1 MKLSTSFYNLH
12 SDPGLNYTMNRL
24 AWTINVEELKEVA
37 DRIETLEDWVREM
50 KIQAKTSEEE
60 GKLLNA
66 ARYYQ
71 AAEFYMVHGNPKKKE
86 IYKHSIDL
94 INKSMP
100 EMAESRFQ
108 IPYKDG
114 FLPALKLQPIGKP
127 KDIVVWH
134 GGFDSLLEEIYPMLK
149 IFCDK
154 GFLVIAFEGPGQGG
168 ALRNHNLRMTYDW
181 EKPVSAVL
189 DFFNVEKCVLIGMS
203 LGGYLAAR
211 AAAFEKRIHR
221 LVCWG
226 ALHDFASA
234 YKARLGN
241 TKFKMLEGLLNMK
254 MSFILNPLVIRQ
266 SKQDDILS
274 WALQHGMHVS
284 GATSPFHF
292 YEWVRSL
299 NLEDSAHLIECHS
312 LLVMG
317 NEDHLVPI
325 EQIYIEA
332 KAMKNAKSV
341 TTLMLSKAQSAAE
354 HCQIGNA
361 QLVLD
366 RILKWLESLD

>member
-24 AWTINVEELKEVA
+24 AWTISVEELKEVA
-37 DRIETLEDWVREM
+37 DRIETLEDWIREM
-50 KIQAKTSEEE
+50 KIQAKTSEEK
-60 GKLLNA
+60 GNLLNA

-134 GGFDSLLEEIYPMLK
+134 GGFDSLLEEMYPMLK

-211 AAAFEKRIHR
+211 AAAF
-221 LVCWG
+221 C
-226 ALHDFASA
+226 
-234 YKARLGN
+234 
-241 TKFKMLEGLLNMK
+241 
-254 MSFILNPLVIRQ
+254 
-266 SKQDDILS
+266 
-274 WALQHGMHVS
+274 
-284 GATSPFHF
+284 
-292 YEWVRSL
+292 
-299 NLEDSAHLIECHS
+299 C
-312 LLVMG
+312 
-317 NEDHLVPI
+317 
-325 EQIYIEA
+325 
-332 KAMKNAKSV
+332 
-341 TTLMLSKAQSAAE
+341 
-354 HCQIGNA
+354 
-361 QLVLD
+361 
-366 RILKWLESLD
+366 